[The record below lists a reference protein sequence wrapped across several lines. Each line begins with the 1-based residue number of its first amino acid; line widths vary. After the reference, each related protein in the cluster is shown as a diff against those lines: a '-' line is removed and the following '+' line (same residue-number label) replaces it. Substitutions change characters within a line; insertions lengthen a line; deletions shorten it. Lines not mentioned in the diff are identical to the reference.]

1 MYQQEKRCKRLCL
14 FFHLFTIASF
24 FAPKRLFAKK
34 AAGGETESVLP
45 PAAERRAM
53 ERSGAE
59 WNFAKEFYAM
69 VATAT
74 GEASPLM

>member
-1 MYQQEKRCKRLCL
+1 MARKKPPEAKRNPFCLRRL
-14 FFHLFTIASF
+14 S
-24 FAPKRLFAKK
+24 
-34 AAGGETESVLP
+34 AG
-45 PAAERRAM
+45 PAGRSQ

>member
-1 MYQQEKRCKRLCL
+1 MQDTFAHFSICL
-14 FFHLFTIASF
+14 QSLPF
-24 FAPKRLFAKK
+24 FAQKPLFAKK

-53 ERSGAE
+53 ERSQERSGAE